1 MTAPTRPRRIEA
13 LKLLVREVIVA
24 PEIEQYAA
32 RLTRATVPEK
42 SRFLVNK
49 EGLARDEDV
58 NRYVS
63 FGSSP
68 RGGQALMLGAKV
80 WALLDGRANVSYDD
94 IDRIAYPALGHRL
107 TLNYAAE
114 ADGSRSGTPHPEGL
128 EIGPRLARPLVP
140 GLIAMVARA
149 FEPAF
154 LQRLDN
160 LVLGI
165 KRARTVRMGR
175 RALGRV
181 QGSGIELES
190 FREYSEGDDL
200 RFLDWN
206 AMARLDSLY
215 TKSYR
220 VERET
225 EVSIMIDASAS
236 MGLPAKDDKFGMAR
250 ALGAALSYIAL
261 GENDPVRLISFGGP
275 HGQPAYRSTEFYR
288 RRESFAN
295 FRPMLVEIKC
305 AGPTETGG
313 RCGTISQPNGGRPVW
328 RS

>member
-1 MTAPTRPRRIEA
+1 
-13 LKLLVREVIVA
+13 
-24 PEIEQYAA
+24 
-32 RLTRATVPEK
+32 
-42 SRFLVNK
+42 
-49 EGLARDEDV
+49 
-58 NRYVS
+58 
-63 FGSSP
+63 
-68 RGGQALMLGAKV
+68 
-80 WALLDGRANVSYDD
+80 
-94 IDRIAYPALGHRL
+94 
-107 TLNYAAE
+107 
-114 ADGSRSGTPHPEGL
+114 
-128 EIGPRLARPLVP
+128 
-140 GLIAMVARA
+140 MVARA

-190 FREYSEGDDL
+190 FREYAEGDDL

-236 MGLPAKDDKFGMAR
+236 MGLPAKDDKFGLAR

-295 FRPMLVEIKC
+295 FRPMLFEIKC
-305 AGPTETGG
+305 AGPTELADGVEQFLTQRRSPGVAILISDFLVPPALYKTAFSHLLAAHYEVNAIQVLGARESAGSLGAGAYRLRDCETGELREVTITSAVLEACRRRLARLREELQQFCASHSIIYG
-313 RCGTISQPNGGRPVW
+313 AVVGTDSLDDFLVRELPRLGLVK
-328 RS
+328 